1 MRLSSRWPTSA
12 TTPAP
17 PFKSD
22 GAEFAIDGADNDS
35 NKSWGVTLGNRN
47 IMFQSVQRLVQRRAR
62 PLGHL
67 VVVSVLLWLASTV
80 AAIAQPK
87 ATALRVGD
95 HLSMTRLVIDFSE
108 NVEHR
113 VFTLADPYRVVI
125 DFPEVEWS
133 LPEASTDATVGLIER
148 YRYGL
153 FAAGQSRLVL
163 DVSEPVAVKAIFV
176 LPPSGRYGYRFVL
189 DLEKT
194 STQAFETH
202 RRAQPRPQIP
212 PQSAAEAAPSPPVK
226 KSKPVIVID
235 PGHGGVDPGTI
246 GVSGTYEK
254 GITLG
259 FSREIERHLLAT
271 GRYEVILTRDR
282 DIFLRLRERVSVSR
296 NANADLFL
304 SIHADSVPNPRAR
317 GASVYTLS
325 EKASDKEAAAL
336 AAKENKADL
345 IAGIDLTH
353 ENPVVANILIDL
365 AQRETMNISALF
377 AKDLIGEIGR
387 EARLLRNTHR
397 FAGFAVLK
405 APDVPSVLI
414 ELGYLSN
421 PHEERQLRDPA
432 YRTKLTKAIARA
444 VDVKFSRTGGGH

>member
-1 MRLSSRWPTSA
+1 MRLSSRWSTSA
-12 TTPAP
+12 TTPAS

-22 GAEFAIDGADNDS
+22 GAEFAIDGGDNDS

-62 PLGHL
+62 HLGHL

-113 VFTLADPYRVVI
+113 IFTLADPYRVVI

-133 LPEASTDATVGLIER
+133 LPEASTDATIGLIER

-202 RRAQPRPQIP
+202 RRAQPRPQLP